1 MLKALLLLS
10 LLIILN
16 GPECDPKKQDE
27 RITALEASVN
37 QLRAAVAE
45 LNQKPKTEHHYELRN
60 GGLRTWRFD
69 SATGEVCILLT
80 SDSDWKTKGAKS
92 QSCSCSDNLAHYM
105 EMPDGTD
112 QQTKSAQ
119 MYYERHVQPACGE
132 D

>member
-45 LNQKPKTEHHYELRN
+45 LNQKPKTEHHYDMALRFRHRRSLHSAN
-60 GGLRTWRFD
+60 LRF
-69 SATGEVCILLT
+69 
-80 SDSDWKTKGAKS
+80 
-92 QSCSCSDNLAHYM
+92 
-105 EMPDGTD
+105 
-112 QQTKSAQ
+112 
-119 MYYERHVQPACGE
+119 
-132 D
+132 

>member
-37 QLRAAVAE
+37 
-45 LNQKPKTEHHYELRN
+45 HYELRN